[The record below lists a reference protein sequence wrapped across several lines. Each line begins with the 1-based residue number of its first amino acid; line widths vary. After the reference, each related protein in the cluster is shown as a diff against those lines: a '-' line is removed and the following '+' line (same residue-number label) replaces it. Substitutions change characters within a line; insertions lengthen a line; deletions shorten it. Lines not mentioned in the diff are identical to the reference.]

1 MSQISCTGYGWLV
14 SVRWFHAGGGLSR
27 PGDINQSAT
36 RQSMR
41 SEPQQ
46 KCPRHPPGLPSV
58 HTSNRCRTAISPAIN
73 LRAGIKSP

>member
-41 SEPQQ
+41 SEPLQ
-46 KCPRHPPGLPSV
+46 KCSRPPPGLPSA
-58 HTSNRCRTAISPAIN
+58 HTSNRCRTSISPAIN